1 MEATAISINVL
12 GVIDEYLS
20 VFSFVKSVLGM
31 KTVNLM
37 DVVIV
42 ILLKDEDRSE
52 TSSNTEVVENV
63 GSINLSSV
71 GEA

>member
-1 MEATAISINVL
+1 
-12 GVIDEYLS
+12 
-20 VFSFVKSVLGM
+20 M